1 MVDNSIIA
9 SEYTSIKYSSM
20 ATLAQ
25 LLATIAQ
32 SFLSIGLGM
41 QLAISAIVIHH
52 LYGNT
57 KSDFS
62 ISLNEASWYGSILFI
77 IHPFGCF
84 LSGILQERF
93 GKKNCMILANIPSII
108 GWTLLY
114 LAHSSFFLY
123 ASTLL
128 MGFSI
133 GVGAGAVHAYVGEI
147 TEPRLRGAMASLTNT
162 AALFGIMITFTLSSL
177 FDWRTV
183 ALLSIC
189 CPIICI
195 LLIIFI
201 PESPIWLIAKGKNK
215 KAEKALCWLR
225 GWVDSDTV
233 KPELFKL
240 LHYNNISGTIGTQY
254 SNVVTS
260 DNNSLLSKIAQF
272 KEPSVYKPMKLI
284 MIYFFTSYVIN
295 LTAGKP
301 FIGKIMTEVGLR
313 DNQSIYLIIFSILQ
327 MVGSVILILT
337 IRRFRKRF
345 LSLVTI
351 SMNSILLLLFSVYIA
366 AMKNNYIKSTQWIPL
381 TLIGGIYLSSGCGV
395 ACIPWMLIGEVF
407 PNKSRGIATGVCAGM
422 SYLLLFALTKSY
434 LTVEMFLSIEY
445 SMLLFGCI
453 GICGLVYFYF
463 YLPETENKT
472 LLEIEEFFASD
483 QKVERR

>member
-1 MVDNSIIA
+1 MVDESKIV
-9 SEYTSIKYSSM
+9 SEYTSIKYGWM

-32 SFLSIGLGM
+32 SFLSIGWGM
-41 QLAISAIVIHH
+41 QLSISAIVIRH
-52 LYGNT
+52 LQGNT
-57 KSDFS
+57 ESDFS
-62 ISLNEASWYGSILFI
+62 ISLTEASWYGSILFI

-84 LSGILQERF
+84 LSGVLQGRF
-93 GKKNCMILANIPSII
+93 GKKYCMIFANIPSTI

-114 LAHSSFFLY
+114 LAQSSLFLY

-133 GVGAGAVHAYVGEI
+133 GVGAGAVHAYIGEI

-162 AALFGIMITFTLSSL
+162 AALFGMLVSFTLSSF

-183 ALLSIC
+183 ALLSTL

-201 PESPIWLIAKGKNK
+201 PESPIWLIAKGKHE
-215 KAEKALCWLR
+215 KAEKAICWLR
-225 GWVDSDTV
+225 GWVDSETV
-233 KPELFKL
+233 KPELSNL
-240 LHYNNISGTIGTQY
+240 LHYNNVSGTIGTQD
-254 SNVVTS
+254 SNVVTNDS
-260 DNNSLLSKIAQF
+260 KNLLSKLAQF
-272 KEPSVYKPMKLI
+272 KKPSVYRPMKLI
-284 MIYFFTSYVIN
+284 MIYFFTSYIVN
-295 LTAGKP
+295 LTPGKP

-313 DNQSIYLIIFSILQ
+313 DHQSICLIIFSILQ
-327 MVGSVILILT
+327 MIGSVILILT

-345 LSLVTI
+345 LTLVTI
-351 SMNSILLLLFSVYIA
+351 SINSALLLLFSVYIV
-366 AMKNNYIKSTQWIPL
+366 AMKNNCIKSIQWIPL
-381 TLIGGIYLSSGCGV
+381 TLIGGIYLSGGSGV

-445 SMLLFGCI
+445 SMCLFGCI
-453 GICGLVYFYF
+453 GIFGLIYLYF

-472 LLEIEEFFASD
+472 LLEIEEFFT
-483 QKVERR
+483 